1 MGTRPVPAVI
11 AGGVMGELGVSG
23 AGLAA
28 ATAMCILASRSARC
42 RPVWPSTRLGPRLM
56 AGVLLAIA
64 TAGLA
69 LTAAAPGPWSLALGQ
84 FLTAPGCSGVCM
96 AGLPVTALPGA
107 LAVFAGARTPGSVA
121 FLALAPQ
128 PR

>member
-1 MGTRPVPAVI
+1 VPAVI
-11 AGGVMGELGVSG
+11 AGGVMGEFGLSG

-28 ATAMCILASRSARC
+28 ATAMGISASRSARC
-42 RPVWPSTRLGPRLM
+42 RPVWPSTRVGPRLM

-69 LTAAAPGPWSLALGQ
+69 LTAAAPGAWSLPPSR
-84 FLTAPGCSGVCM
+84 FLTRLGCSGVCI

-107 LAVFAGARTPGSVA
+107 LAVFAGALTLGSVA

>member
-1 MGTRPVPAVI
+1 VPAVI
-11 AGGVMGELGVSG
+11 AGGVMGEFGLSG

-28 ATAMCILASRSARC
+28 ATAMGISASRSARC
-42 RPVWPSTRLGPRLM
+42 RAVWPSTWVGPRLM

-69 LTAAAPGPWSLALGQ
+69 LTAAAPGAWSLALGR

-96 AGLPVTALPGA
+96 AGLPVTGLPGA
-107 LAVFAGARTPGSVA
+107 LAVFAGARTLGSVA